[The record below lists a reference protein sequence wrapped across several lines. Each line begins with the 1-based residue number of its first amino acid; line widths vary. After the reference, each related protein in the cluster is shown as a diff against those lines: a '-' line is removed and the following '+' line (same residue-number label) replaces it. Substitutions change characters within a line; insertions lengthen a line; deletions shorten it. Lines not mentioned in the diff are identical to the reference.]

1 MAQRWTEKQPEE
13 VRIVLVGKS
22 GVGKSSTANTILGKD
37 IFHKAASSK
46 SVTKQCKKATNTV
59 DGKRVTVVDTPG
71 WYDTELSE
79 AVIVEETVQ
88 CINMSSPGPHVFLLV
103 LQIGRFTEE
112 EKTTVKKIQDVFG
125 EGASKYMIVLFTR
138 GDDLEGRS
146 IDDYLKDAQ
155 SDLKD
160 LVFKS
165 CGERYH
171 VFNNREK
178 SRHQVYTL
186 IQKIQDMV
194 KHNGGSCYTNVTY
207 QLLENYK
214 RKESEMQK
222 KIQDIERN
230 LQLKVEELR
239 KEKPF
244 MQQNQEYRQRE
255 AEHYRLIERMLENLE
270 IKEKKREAQQE
281 ESDLRRRHME
291 AEESQ
296 HRQRMNEASLKLEE
310 EKVKMIR
317 EYHANKRELERKEQQ
332 MKAEHEERL
341 RQCVKRSSKCS
352 IS

>member
-1 MAQRWTEKQPEE
+1 MAQRWTEQQPEE

-46 SVTKQCKKATNTV
+46 SITKQCQKATNTV
-59 DGKRVTVVDTPG
+59 DGKKITVVDTPG

-88 CINMSSPGPHVFLLV
+88 CIDMSFPGPHVFLLV

-112 EKTTVKKIQDVFG
+112 EKTAVKKIQDVFG
-125 EGASKYMIVLFTR
+125 EGASKYMIILFTR

-146 IDDYLKDAQ
+146 TDDYLKDAQ
-155 SDLKD
+155 SDLRD

-165 CGERYH
+165 CGGRYH
-171 VFNNREK
+171 VFNNREQ
-178 SRHQVYTL
+178 SCHQVSTL
-186 IQKIQDMV
+186 LQKIQDMV

-222 KIQDIERN
+222 KIQEIERN
-230 LQLKVEELR
+230 LQLKVEELLR
-239 KEKPF
+239 GEPF
-244 MQQNQEYRQRE
+244 MQQNREYYRQRE
-255 AEHYRLIERMLENLE
+255 AEHCRLIERMLEKLE
-270 IKEKKREAQQE
+270 IREMKREAQQE
-281 ESDLRRRHME
+281 RDWHRRHME

-296 HRQRMNEASLKLEE
+296 HRQRMNEASLKFEE
-310 EKVKMIR
+310 EKVKMFR

-341 RQCVKRSSKCS
+341 RECVKRNSKCS